1 MALDLLIGTQTE
13 DLPTISVGGI
23 QGASINIGGIA
34 IRSERGTSKAR
45 LITDQAQMLTKF
57 GNFKSSYYGH
67 YAVRAF
73 FRNLQGEPGQLYVA
87 RVTAA

>member
-45 LITDQAQMLTKF
+45 RSGYPCMSWTRLPTSAGRK
-57 GNFKSSYYGH
+57 
-67 YAVRAF
+67 
-73 FRNLQGEPGQLYVA
+73 
-87 RVTAA
+87 